1 MAVSVPTLPGAT
13 SPARTSVY
21 RTELSPLSFLR
32 RSAFV
37 QPDRG
42 RDRARRALMT
52 LPGRSRHMAVAA
64 MARRRTRV
72 TAALAVAA
80 GLVAAVP
87 AMASA
92 SQQAVMY
99 IPAIPGESLDQTYA
113 GWIEIQQGSF
123 GVKHPLSTKASFTPL
138 TITKPVDVATR
149 SS

>member
-1 MAVSVPTLPGAT
+1 MAVSVPTLAGAP

-80 GLVAAVP
+80 GLAAAVP

-92 SQQAVMY
+92 SQQAFMY
-99 IPAIPGESLDQTYA
+99 IPAIPANRWIRRTPA
-113 GWIEIQQGSF
+113 GSRSSRDRSA
-123 GVKHPLSTKASFTPL
+123 LSTRCRPRQA
-138 TITKPVDVATR
+138 
-149 SS
+149 